1 MAMYDDLNAIYPN
14 VYGGSAPETN
24 DGAYIDDLSN
34 LVDLTGVVPLNAP
47 KMEYIPAGR
56 YVLSIVSGEVRTAKG
71 SEKQF
76 LRLCFK
82 VMNGKYKGHTFG
94 QAFFI
99 MDGKD
104 NSPHKK
110 LFATLRE
117 ACGLQEDEPGRISDL
132 HKKKVLADVSVKE
145 KKHSPDGEKCNRADN
160 FFPYGEEEPSVPSQ
174 PMQPSQPVP
183 PSPKF
188 CSASLKKLEQEL
200 MRTLKNQGNSPF

>member
-1 MAMYDDLNAIYPN
+1 MTMFNDLNPVYPN
-14 VYGGSAPETN
+14 VYGDSTPETN

-34 LVDLTGVVPLNAP
+34 LVDLTGVVSLNAP
-47 KMEYIPAGR
+47 KMQYIPAGR
-56 YVLSIVSGEVRTAKG
+56 YVLSIVSGEVRTSKS

-99 MDGKD
+99 MDDKD
-104 NSPHKK
+104 NSLHKK

-145 KKHSPDGEKCNRADN
+145 KKYSPDGEKCNRADN
-160 FFPYGEEEPSVPSQ
+160 FFPYDEEERSIPSQ
-174 PMQPSQPVP
+174 PVHPSQPVP
-183 PSPKF
+183 PSPRSG
-188 CSASLKKLEQEL
+188 SASLKKLEQEL